1 MITAKLLSVFKEI
14 NLKGIQKTFHLLSP
28 FIFSCWKSYT
38 GLILILFIDIFL
50 TIGFAWFFGTIT
62 DAAVSGQFEKI
73 KSLLLIVILLV
84 VIGQLVTFFN
94 TYLESYVTSKIKR
107 DLKEHVLKQIM
118 LLPPDK
124 LSKIRTGDLMTH
136 FTNDINCIDGVIG
149 SNLIYLIQLPLI
161 SIAVFIY
168 MLQIN
173 WQLSVLSLLIIPIAI
188 VIGGI
193 FGILIR
199 NNSRKIYN
207 KIGNM
212 NSLLNDTFQGLSIIR
227 TFLIERLFLEKFYQ
241 QNHTFFDLEM
251 KNAKLR
257 GTFYVVG
264 GLISSLSYII
274 SLCLGA
280 FFVSNG
286 KITVGSLL
294 TFVTLMQHLISP
306 LTGLAG
312 IWGSF
317 QSSAS
322 AVERIS
328 TVLDIPLKDNE
339 LPTYKKSVKVP
350 TSIQF
355 HNVSFAYE
363 PETIIFDSLNLTI
376 QTGKVIAFVGPSGA
390 GKTTLYHLIQGFYI
404 PQSGQIL
411 MDDTPLDQL
420 TLSELRSTFALVAQ
434 DTFLFGGTIKDNL
447 LLARPN
453 ITELEMI
460 SAATHA
466 NIHEFIM
473 SLPDQYDT
481 EIGERGVRLS
491 GGQKQRIA
499 IARAILK
506 DAPILL
512 LDEATSALDSESE
525 HLVKTALDRIMKK
538 KTTLVIAHRLSTIQH
553 ADVIVVLDE
562 GRIVQIGNHDE
573 LMRQPGLYRKLT
585 VTQSLNQENFEEN
598 SAKLLSL

>member
-1 MITAKLLSVFKEI
+1 MIIAKLTSVSREV
-14 NLKGIQKTFHLLSP
+14 NLKGIQKTFQLLGP
-28 FIFSCWKSYT
+28 FILSSWKSYT
-38 GLILILFIDIFL
+38 GLIFILFIDIFL

-62 DAAVSGQFEKI
+62 DAAVQGQFEKI
-73 KSLLLIVILLV
+73 KSLLFIVILLV

-173 WQLSVLSLLIIPIAI
+173 WQLSVLSLLIIPFA
-188 VIGGI
+188 VVAGGI

-199 NNSRKIYN
+199 NNSRMIYN
-207 KIGNM
+207 KIGDV

-227 TFLIERLFLEKFYQ
+227 TFLVERLFLKNFRH
-241 QNHTFFDLEM
+241 QNHSFFDLEM

-257 GTFYVVG
+257 STFYVVG

-274 SLCLGA
+274 GLCLGA

-286 KITVGSLL
+286 QITVGSLL

-312 IWGSF
+312 LWGSF

-328 TVLDIPLKDNE
+328 NVLDIQLDNHE
-339 LPTYKKSVKVP
+339 LPTYCMSVKVP
-350 TSIQF
+350 KTIQF
-355 HNVSFAYE
+355 HDVSFAYDQ
-363 PETIIFDSLNLTI
+363 ETKIFDSLNLSI
-376 QTGKVIAFVGPSGA
+376 ETGQVIAFVGPSGA
-390 GKTTLYHLIQGFYI
+390 GKTTLFHLIQGFYK
-404 PQSGQIL
+404 PQSGQIT

-420 TLSELRSTFALVAQ
+420 TPSELRSTFALVAQ
-434 DTFLFGGTIKDNL
+434 DTFLFGGTIKKNL

-460 SAATHA
+460 NAAIHA

-525 HLVKTALDRIMKK
+525 HHVKIALDRLMKK

-553 ADVIVVLDE
+553 ADVIVVLD
-562 GRIVQIGNHDE
+562 GGKIVQIGSHDE
-573 LMRQPGLYRKLT
+573 LMRQTGLYRRLT
-585 VTQSLNQENFEEN
+585 VTQSLNHDNFKEK
-598 SAKLLSL
+598 SASFS

>member
-1 MITAKLLSVFKEI
+1 MITARLRSVIREI
-14 NLKGIQKTFHLLSP
+14 DLKGIKKTFQLLSP
-28 FIFSCWKSYT
+28 FILSSWKSYT
-38 GLILILFIDIFL
+38 GLIFILFIDIFL

-73 KSLLLIVILLV
+73 KSLLLIVLLLI

-168 MLQIN
+168 MIQIN
-173 WQLSVLSLLIIPIAI
+173 WQLSVLSLLIIPIA
-188 VIGGI
+188 VVTGGI

-207 KIGNM
+207 KVGDM
-212 NSLLNDTFQGLSIIR
+212 NSLLNDTFQGLPIIR
-227 TFLIERLFLEKFYQ
+227 SFLVERLFLKKFYQ
-241 QNHTFFDLEM
+241 QNHSFFDLEM

-286 KITVGSLL
+286 QITVGSLL

-312 IWGSF
+312 LWGSF

-328 TVLDIPLKDNE
+328 NVLDTRLDNHE
-339 LPTYKKSVKVP
+339 LPTYIKSVKVP
-350 TSIQF
+350 KSIQF
-355 HNVSFAYE
+355 YNVSFAYE
-363 PETIIFDSLNLTI
+363 PETKIFDLLNLTI
-376 QTGKVIAFVGPSGA
+376 PTGQVIAFVGPSGA
-390 GKTTLYHLIQGFYI
+390 GKTTLFQLIQGLYK

-411 MDDTPLDQL
+411 MDDTPIDQL
-420 TLSELRSTFALVAQ
+420 TPSEIRSTFALVAQ

-460 SAATHA
+460 NAAIHA

-473 SLPDQYDT
+473 SLPNQYDT

-525 HLVKTALDRIMKK
+525 HQVKVALDRIMKK

-553 ADVIVVLDE
+553 ADVIVVLD
-562 GRIVQIGNHDE
+562 GGKIVQIGNHDE
-573 LMRQPGLYRKLT
+573 LMRQQGLYRKLT
-585 VTQSLNQENFEEN
+585 VTQSLNQENIEDN
-598 SAKLLSL
+598 SVKLLSL

>member
-1 MITAKLLSVFKEI
+1 MITDKLSSILNEI
-14 NLKGIQKTFHLLSP
+14 NLKGIKRTFQLLGPYILSN
-28 FIFSCWKSYT
+28 WKSYT
-38 GLILILFIDIFL
+38 GLIVILFVDIFL

-62 DAAVSGQFEKI
+62 DAAVSGEFNKI
-73 KSLLLIVILLV
+73 RSLLLVVLTLIVF
-84 VIGQLVTFFN
+84 GQIVTFFN

-107 DLKEHVLKQIM
+107 DLKDYVLKQIM
-118 LLPPDK
+118 LLPTNK
-124 LSKIRTGDLMTH
+124 LSKIRTGELMTH

-161 SIAVFIY
+161 SIAVFVY

-173 WQLSVLSLLIIPIAI
+173 WQLSVLSLFIIPIAI
-188 VIGGI
+188 VAGGI

-199 NNSRKIYN
+199 NNSRTIYN
-207 KIGNM
+207 KIGDI
-212 NSLLNDTFQGLSIIR
+212 NSQLNETFQGISIIR
-227 TFLIERLFLEKFYQ
+227 SFLVERLFLGKFYE
-241 QNHTFFDLEM
+241 QNHSFFDLEM

-264 GLISSLSYII
+264 GLISSITYII

-286 KITVGSLL
+286 QITVGSLL

-312 IWGSF
+312 LWGSF

-328 TVLDIPLKDNE
+328 DVLDIQPIDKE
-339 LPTYKKSVKVP
+339 LPTYVNSVKVP
-350 TSIQF
+350 KSIQF
-355 HNVSFAYE
+355 NNISFAYE
-363 PETIIFDSLNLTI
+363 PETRIFHSLNLTI
-376 QTGKVIAFVGPSGA
+376 QTGKVTALVGPSGA
-390 GKTTLYHLIQGFYI
+390 GKTTLFHLLQGFYQ

-411 MDDTPLDQL
+411 MDNTPIKQI
-420 TLSELRSTFALVAQ
+420 SPSHLRSTFAHVAQ
-434 DTFLFGGTIKDNL
+434 DTFLFSGTIKDNL

-453 ITELEMI
+453 ISELEMI
-460 SAATHA
+460 NASIAA
-466 NIHEFIM
+466 NIHDFIM
-473 SLPDQYDT
+473 SLPDQYNT

-491 GGQKQRIA
+491 GGQKQRLS

-525 HLVKTALDRIMKK
+525 YKVKEALEKLMKK

-553 ADVIVVLDE
+553 ADVIVVVDKGE
-562 GRIVQIGNHDE
+562 IVQIGTHEE
-573 LMRQPGLYRKLT
+573 LMLQPALYRRLT
-585 VTQSLNQENFEEN
+585 ESQSLAQENYKEG
-598 SAKLLSL
+598 SAILI

>member
-1 MITAKLLSVFKEI
+1 MITAKLTSVIREV
-14 NLKGIQKTFHLLSP
+14 NLKGIQKTFQLLGP
-28 FIFSCWKSYT
+28 FILSSWKSYT
-38 GLILILFIDIFL
+38 GLIFILFIDIFL

-73 KSLLLIVILLV
+73 RSLLLIVLLLI

-94 TYLESYVTSKIKR
+94 TYLESYVTSNIKR
-107 DLKEHVLKQIM
+107 DLKKHVLKKIM
-118 LLPPDK
+118 LLPPDR

-149 SNLIYLIQLPLI
+149 SNLIYLIQFPLI
-161 SIAVFIY
+161 SLAVFIY

-173 WQLSVLSLLIIPIAI
+173 WQLSVLSLLIIPIA
-188 VIGGI
+188 VVTGGI

-199 NNSRKIYN
+199 NNSRMIFN
-207 KIGNM
+207 KVGDM

-227 TFLIERLFLEKFYQ
+227 TFLVERLFLNKFYQ
-241 QNHTFFDLEM
+241 QNHSFFDLEM
-251 KNAKLR
+251 KCAKLR

-274 SLCLGA
+274 SLCIGA

-286 KITVGSLL
+286 QITVGSLL

-328 TVLDIPLKDNE
+328 TVLDIPLMDNE
-339 LPTYKKSVKVP
+339 LPTYSKPIKVP

-363 PETIIFDSLNLTI
+363 PETKIFDTLNLTI

-390 GKTTLYHLIQGFYI
+390 GKTTLLQLIQGFYK

-411 MDDTPLDQL
+411 MDEIPLDQL
-420 TLSELRSTFALVAQ
+420 TPSELRSTYALVAQ

-453 ITELEMI
+453 ITKLEMI
-460 SAATHA
+460 NAATHA

-525 HLVKTALDRIMKK
+525 HQVKVALDRIMKK

-553 ADVIVVLDE
+553 ADVIVVLD
-562 GRIVQIGNHDE
+562 GGSIVQIGNHDE
-573 LMRQPGLYRKLT
+573 LIRQPGLYRKLT
-585 VTQSLNQENFEEN
+585 ATQSLNHESFEEN
-598 SAKLLSL
+598 SAKMVSL

>member
-1 MITAKLLSVFKEI
+1 MITAKLLSVFREI
-14 NLKGIQKTFHLLSP
+14 NIKGIRKTFQLLGP
-28 FIFSCWKSYT
+28 FILSSWKSYT

-50 TIGFAWFFGTIT
+50 TIGFAWFYGTIT
-62 DAAVSGQFEKI
+62 DAAVQGQFERI
-73 KSLLLIVILLV
+73 KSLLLIVLFLII
-84 VIGQLVTFFN
+84 IGQFVTFVN

-107 DLKEHVLKQIM
+107 DLKELVLKQIM
-118 LLPPDK
+118 LIPPDK

-168 MLQIN
+168 MLHIN
-173 WQLSVLSLLIIPIAI
+173 WQLSVLSLLIIPLA
-188 VIGGI
+188 VVAGGI

-199 NNSRKIYN
+199 NNSRMIFN
-207 KIGNM
+207 KIGDM
-212 NSLLNDTFQGLSIIR
+212 NSLLNETFQGLSIIR
-227 TFLIERLFLEKFYQ
+227 TFLVERLFLKKFYQ
-241 QNHTFFDLEM
+241 QNHSFFDLEM
-251 KNAKLR
+251 KSAKLR

-286 KITVGSLL
+286 QITVGSLL

-328 TVLDIPLKDNE
+328 TVLDIQLKNNG
-339 LPTYKKSVKVP
+339 LPTYRKAGKVP
-350 TSIQF
+350 ALIQF
-355 HNVSFAYE
+355 HNVSFAYDQ
-363 PETIIFDSLNLTI
+363 ETKIFDHLNLSI
-376 QTGKVIAFVGPSGA
+376 KTGQVIAFVGPSGA
-390 GKTTLYHLIQGFYI
+390 GKTTLFHLIQGFYK
-404 PQSGQIL
+404 PQSGQIF

-420 TLSELRSTFALVAQ
+420 SPSELRSTFALVAQ
-434 DTFLFGGTIKDNL
+434 DTFLFGGTIRENL

-460 SAATHA
+460 NAAIHA

-473 SLPDQYDT
+473 TLPDQYDT

-491 GGQKQRIA
+491 GGQKQRIS

-525 HLVKTALDRIMKK
+525 HQVKVALDRIMMK

-553 ADVIVVLDE
+553 ADVIVVIDG

-573 LMRQPGLYRKLT
+573 LIQQPGLYKKLT
-585 VTQSLNQENFEEN
+585 VTQSLNRDGFKEN
-598 SAKLLSL
+598 SAKLLTL